1 MSWIVTIGL
10 TAMQEQRVREV
21 GSTVIATSNVFA
33 AEYQLLSLLDGDSPN
48 PGLVVCRAVDAH
60 GVATW
65 LLGAALA
72 VQMQAGT
79 LQRCAMAVLDE
90 DVATVVHT
98 QLVPG
103 LQVVTPILPSA
114 LTPLLRDLPLLGAPT
129 NSTQHAAATYRAL
142 RRSLPLVLDAR
153 ATVQPSGWSLDDVL
167 TALYLV
173 SGRLST
179 VPDALLDRL
188 VDVGGLEGFRRWLL
202 QQAQEGGWR
211 KDEQLIL
218 CGLAHGK
225 TYSELSY
232 DVGRSREWISRLVR
246 GQMAPALAAVL

>member
-10 TAMQEQRVREV
+10 TAMQEQRVRET
-21 GSTVIATSNVFA
+21 GGTVIATSNVFA
-33 AEYQLLSLLDGDSPN
+33 AEYQLLALLDSDTPN

-90 DVATVVHT
+90 ELATIVHT

-114 LTPLLRDLPLLGAPT
+114 LTPLVRDLPLLGAPT
-129 NSTQHAAATYRAL
+129 GSTEHAAATYRAL

-153 ATVQPSGWSLDDVL
+153 TEPHHESWTLDEVMTVVHVL
-167 TALYLV
+167 
-173 SGRLST
+173 SGRLTSMPIA
-179 VPDALLDRL
+179 VQERL
-188 VDVGGLEGFRRWLL
+188 ATVGGVVGFRRWLVA
-202 QQAQEGGWR
+202 QAQDASWM
-211 KDEQLIL
+211 DEHRHIL
-218 CGLAHGK
+218 VGLAHGK
-225 TYSELSY
+225 SYGELGY
-232 DVGRSREWISRLVR
+232 DLGRSRDWVGRMVR
-246 GQMAPALAAVL
+246 SQVAPALAAVL

>member
-21 GSTVIATSNVFA
+21 GDTVIATSNVFA
-33 AEYQLLSLLDGDSPN
+33 AEYQLLALLDGDSPN

-90 DVATVVHT
+90 DVATIVHT

-153 ATVQPSGWSLDDVL
+153 TAVQRSHWTLDDVMMVL
-167 TALYLV
+167 HVV
-173 SGRLST
+173 SGRLTQVS
-179 VPDALLDRL
+179 PAIQARL
-188 VDVGGLEGFRRWLL
+188 VEVGGIVGFRRWL
-202 QQAQEGGWR
+202 QAQAQDGLWLN
-211 KDEQLIL
+211 EQQQIL
-218 CGLAHGK
+218 LGLAQGK
-225 TYSELSY
+225 NYSELGY
-232 DVGRSREWISRLVR
+232 ALGRSRDWVGRMVR
-246 GQMAPALAAVL
+246 SQVAPALAAVL